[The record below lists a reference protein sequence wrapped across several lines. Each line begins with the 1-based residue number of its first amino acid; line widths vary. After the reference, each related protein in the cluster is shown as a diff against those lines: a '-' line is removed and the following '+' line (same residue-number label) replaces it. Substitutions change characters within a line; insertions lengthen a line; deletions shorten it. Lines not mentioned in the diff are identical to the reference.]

1 MAKKL
6 AVIGGGWAGCAA
18 AVQGA
23 DEGHDVTLFEMAG
36 QLGGRARRVDVEG
49 FPLDN
54 GQHIMIG
61 AYTETLRLMR
71 QVGVKTTLD
80 LLRTPLRVT
89 YADGT
94 GLFMEPGH
102 PLVALVRAVLRYPGW
117 GWRDKLSLLT
127 ASTSWAARGFQCPR
141 EWTVARLCSRLPSR
155 VRDEL
160 LDPLCVAALNT
171 PADQASAVVF
181 LRVLKDALFGGPGA
195 SDLLLPRTNL
205 STLFPDAAA
214 EWLLQAGATLHLSR
228 RVMALTAD
236 GNGWR
241 VDGERFD
248 AVVVASSPVEAARL
262 LQPIAPDW
270 AAAAAALP
278 FEPIITVYARGDG
291 TRLPAPMLALRSGP
305 QAPAQF
311 VFDHGQ
317 LDGPVGL
324 LAFVVS
330 GAGPWAEQ
338 GLEATSRAVLVQAG
352 HELGRFFRPPLRVVR
367 TMIEKR
373 ATFLCRPG
381 LQRPA
386 ARIAPQLWAAGDYVA
401 GPYPATLEGAV
412 RAGVHAARH
421 VLA

>member
-1 MAKKL
+1 MANKL

-61 AYTETLRLMR
+61 AYTDTLRLMR

-94 GLFMEPGH
+94 GLFLEPGH
-102 PLVALVRAVLRYPGW
+102 PLAALVRAVLRYPGW
-117 GWRDKLSLLT
+117 RWRDKASLLA
-127 ASTSWAARGFQCPR
+127 ASMSWAVRGFACPAD
-141 EWTVARLCSRLPSR
+141 WSVARLCARLPAR
-155 VRDEL
+155 VRSDL

-171 PADQASAVVF
+171 PAEQASASVF

-214 EWLLQAGATLHLSR
+214 EWLLQAGATVHLSR
-228 RVMALTAD
+228 RVMALTPD
-236 GNGWR
+236 GNAWR

-248 AVVVASSPVEAARL
+248 AVIVASSPVEAARL
-262 LQPIAPDW
+262 VHPIAPAW
-270 AAAAAALP
+270 AATTEALP

-291 TRLPAPMLALRSGP
+291 TRLPAPMLALRNGP

-324 LAFVVS
+324 LAFVIS
-330 GAGPWAEQ
+330 GARPWAER
-338 GLEATSRAVLVQAG
+338 GLEATGRAVLAQADQ
-352 HELGRFFRPPLRVVR
+352 ELGRFFRPPLRVVR

-381 LQRPA
+381 LPRPPA
-386 ARIAPQLWAAGDYVA
+386 QVAPRLWAAGDYVQ

-421 VLA
+421 ALA